1 MRNSDDKFRFLHC
14 EPNLTSSPG
23 YMDEADRFYSDPELW
38 LEQIN
43 LNPDLVILF
52 NNLQGQISEF
62 LRSYKLCQT
71 FFHSH
76 LPEGRIGEHVL
87 VFCKQSSVQH

>member
-1 MRNSDDKFRFLHC
+1 
-14 EPNLTSSPG
+14 
-23 YMDEADRFYSDPELW
+23 MDEADRFYSDPELW

-87 VFCKQSSVQH
+87 LNHTVCKSKPTDL